1 MTSALT
7 RRDFIVVTSAAGAG
21 LVLGVYASRSGAGE
35 AAAPATGPQADFAPN
50 AWVRIAVDGTV
61 TVTVAKSEMGQ
72 GIRTA
77 LPMIV
82 AEELDADWA
91 MVRIEQALADDK
103 YGSMVTGGSM
113 SVRTSWETL
122 RKAGAAARMMLLGAA
137 AQRWNVAVT
146 ECRTE
151 RGTVVHEPTG
161 RALRYGE
168 LAQDA
173 ARLPVPGDPP
183 LKQPSEFRI
192 IGQRIPRLDTP
203 GKVDGSAV
211 FGLDVRVP
219 GMLFAAIARCPVF
232 GGKMASF
239 DGARARAMPGVRHV
253 LPMFRGV
260 AVAADTTWQALRAR
274 DALEVEWNEG
284 ASASVSSADISRT
297 LAALAGGQG
306 AVAESAGDADGTLA
320 GAVKTLTATYEV
332 PFLAHATMEPM
343 NCTAHVRED
352 RCEVWAPT
360 QHAQAARQAAVAVS
374 GLPAEQVIVHTTL
387 IGGGFGRRLSVD
399 YVAEAVAVSR
409 AVGEPVQVVWSR
421 EDDMRHDFYRPVSL
435 HVLAGGLDA
444 GGRLVALK
452 HRVVAPSIGAQSEP
466 DEYKDGLDRGAVE
479 GTTRMAYA
487 VPNLLIDY
495 VMAQVPVPLG
505 YWRSVYPSQNV
516 FALESFIDELAHAAG
531 ADPVEFRL
539 SMMGASPKMKRVLEL
554 AAARAGWGES
564 PPPGRYRGVAFSPP
578 AFFHTPVAQVA
589 EVSVADDGTIRVHR
603 VVGAID
609 CGIVVNPTGVEAQ
622 MEGGTAFA
630 ITAALKSRITIGRGR
645 VVQRNFHDYP
655 LLRID
660 EMPVVE
666 THVVPS
672 AEPPTGTGEP
682 VLPAVAPAIANAV
695 FAATGKR
702 LRNLPL
708 AL

>member
-1 MTSALT
+1 MTHAIT
-7 RRDFIVVTSAAGAG
+7 RRDFIAVTSAAGAG
-21 LVLGVYASRSGAGE
+21 LVLGVYARRSGAS
-35 AAAPATGPQADFAPN
+35 AAAGPETGPPADFAPN
-50 AWVRIAVDGTV
+50 AWVRVAVDGTV
-61 TVTVAKSEMGQ
+61 TITVAKSEMGQ
-72 GIRTA
+72 GVRTA

-91 MVRIEQALADDK
+91 TVRIEQALPDQK
-103 YGSMVTGGSM
+103 YGSMVTGGST
-113 SVRTSWETL
+113 SVRTSWDRL
-122 RKAGAAARMMLLGAA
+122 RKAGAAARMMLVGAA

-151 RGTVVHEPTG
+151 SGTVVHEPTG
-161 RALRYGE
+161 RVLRYGD
-168 LAQDA
+168 LAEDA
-173 ARLPVPGDPP
+173 ARLPVPEDPP
-183 LKQPSEFRI
+183 LKQPGDFRI
-192 IGQRIPRLDTP
+192 IGQRVPRIDTP
-203 GKVDGSAV
+203 DKVDGSAV
-211 FGLDVRVP
+211 FGLDVRIP
-219 GMLFAAIARCPVF
+219 GMLFASIARCPVF
-232 GGKMASF
+232 GGKLASF
-239 DGARARAMPGVRHV
+239 DADRARAMPGVRHV
-253 LPMFRGV
+253 VPIFRGV
-260 AVAADTTWQALRAR
+260 AVVADTTWQAFQAR
-274 DALEVEWNEG
+274 DALDIKWDEG
-284 ASASVSSADISRT
+284 PSASLSSADISKM
-297 LAALAGGQG
+297 LAGLAGGKG
-306 AVAESAGDADGTLA
+306 AVAESSGDADGALP
-320 GAVKTLTATYEV
+320 GAAKTLNATYEV

-343 NCTAHVRED
+343 NCTARVQKD
-352 RCEVWAPT
+352 QCEVWVPT
-360 QHAQAARQAAVAVS
+360 QNAQGARQAAAAVS
-374 GLPAEQVIVHTTL
+374 GLPEEQVIVHVTL
-387 IGGGFGRRLSVD
+387 VGGGFGRRLSVD

-421 EDDMRHDFYRPVSL
+421 EDDIRHDFYRPVSL

-444 GGRLVALK
+444 AGRLVAFK
-452 HRVVAPSIGAQSEP
+452 HRVIAPSIGAQSEP
-466 DEYKDGLDRGAVE
+466 DAYQDRLDRGAVE
-479 GTTRMAYA
+479 GTTRIPYA
-487 VPNLLIDY
+487 IPNLLIDY
-495 VMAQVPVPLG
+495 VMANVPVPLG

-539 SMMGASPKMKRVLEL
+539 SMMGDSPKMNRVLEL
-554 AAARAGWGES
+554 AAAKAGWGES
-564 PPPGRYRGVAFSPP
+564 PPPGRFRGVAFSPP

-630 ITAALKSRITIGRGR
+630 ITAALRSRITIERGR

-702 LRNLPL
+702 LRTLPL
-708 AL
+708 EL